1 MAHLETPLVDVNLL
15 FHNAEATLDAAI
27 ASVVTQ
33 CWPNWR
39 LTLLDDG
46 STDEGP
52 GIARA
57 WAGRD
62 SRIRLKRHRANQG
75 IVGAY
80 RRAFTHGDAD
90 FVMPKSADDLIAP
103 DFISAIMRVLL
114 AEPGAAMC
122 HSGAVNI
129 DAEGRVTAEVPAGTR
144 LHTPGGGALPRAAY
158 VMRSYA
164 FSPSFWGIYRR
175 SALDMASPPMA
186 CGGWDHAFLAEI
198 ALYGDIRHVP
208 RPLFLRR
215 GEPAPLWQ
223 LARNAGLAWVRNRS
237 QGDIFTDFSA
247 LAPLAS
253 SAWAH
258 VETFALARI
267 SAIERASLIE
277 AARDILRDRWQ
288 DRLRQ
293 EAILLAGRLPVLMD
307 LAQRAAEG
315 GATGAATRM
324 RLDLQRVVE
333 GLAWVL
339 DGAAEARTLSAQ
351 CSALG
356 LAPHARLAAA

>member
-1 MAHLETPLVDVNLL
+1 MAHPEAPLVDVNLL

-27 ASVVTQ
+27 ASVVAQ
-33 CWPNWR
+33 DWPNWR

-46 STDEGP
+46 SSDEGP
-52 GIARA
+52 AMARA
-57 WAGRD
+57 WAARD
-62 SRIRLKRHRANQG
+62 SRIRVKTHRANQG

-80 RRAFTHGDAD
+80 RRAFTHGNAD

-103 DFISAIMRVLL
+103 DFISAIMGVLL
-114 AEPGAAMC
+114 GEPGAVLC
-122 HSGAVNI
+122 HAGAVNI
-129 DAEGRVTAEVPAGTR
+129 DAAGHVTAEVPAMSR
-144 LHTPGGGALPRAAY
+144 LHTPAGGPLPRAAY
-158 VMRSYA
+158 VMERYA

-208 RPLFLRR
+208 RPLFFRR
-215 GEPAPLWQ
+215 GEPAPLRQ
-223 LARNAGLAWVRNRS
+223 LARNAGMAWARNRS
-237 QGDIFTDFSA
+237 DGDVFTDCGA

-253 SAWAH
+253 CAWAH

-267 SAIERASLIE
+267 PATDRAALIE
-277 AARDILRDRWQ
+277 AARDILNDRWQ
-288 DRLRQ
+288 DHLRQ
-293 EAILLAGRLPVLMD
+293 EARFLTGRLPALTD
-307 LAQRAAEG
+307 LAQRAAAG

-324 RLDLQRVVE
+324 RLDLQRVLE
-333 GLAWVL
+333 GLNWVL
-339 DGAAEARTLSAQ
+339 GAAPEARALSAQ

-356 LAPHARLAAA
+356 LAQPVAA